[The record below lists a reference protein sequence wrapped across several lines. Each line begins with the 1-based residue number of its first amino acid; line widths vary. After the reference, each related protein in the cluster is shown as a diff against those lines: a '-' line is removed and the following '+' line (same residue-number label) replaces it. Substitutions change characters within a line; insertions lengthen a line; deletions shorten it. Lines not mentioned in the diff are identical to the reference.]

1 MPRLR
6 LSLGGRTLG
15 SFLERARRLGR
26 LGLRLGRRGG
36 CSDRS
41 RLRCLQLSY
50 PECLSRPALRHRL
63 RVRLRACELRRPR
76 HLRHARR
83 HLRLGSPALLLGPLR
98 LLAEPATSQRLLLLL
113 PLAPL
118 PFARLLLGLGLEGAG
133 RQSVVIRAHQG
144 SSGLIRAHQAHLCL
158 RLQRLGHRRRHR
170 DGRTARCRARLFHH
184 RRRLRRRRP
193 DHLRRLRR
201 SLMVEAISGP

>member
-6 LSLGGRTLG
+6 LPLGGRTLG
-15 SFLERARRLGR
+15 SFLECACRLGR
-26 LGLRLGRRGG
+26 LGLRLRRRGG

-41 RLRCLQLSY
+41 RLRCLQLGY
-50 PECLSRPALRHRL
+50 PKCLSRPALRHCL
-63 RVRLRACELRRPR
+63 RVRLRACELRRAR

-113 PLAPL
+113 PLASL

-144 SSGLIRAHQAHLCL
+144 SSGLIRAHQGSSGLIRRTCACVCSASATAAATAMAEL
-158 RLQRLGHRRRHR
+158 RAAERASST
-170 DGRTARCRARLFHH
+170 TAAACAAAVLTTSAACAA
-184 RRRLRRRRP
+184 P
-193 DHLRRLRR
+193 
-201 SLMVEAISGP
+201 